1 MQTVLRFR
9 NVLNSLCSSPTP
21 AIPARVGEFCN
32 TLCLGEWKGREREGE
47 GGRVR
52 GRGGGALKEN
62 GGEWWRMVENGG
74 VEREREG
81 EGDGGEGAC

>member
-1 MQTVLRFR
+1 M
-9 NVLNSLCSSPTP
+9 
-21 AIPARVGEFCN
+21 
-32 TLCLGEWKGREREGE
+32 
-47 GGRVR
+47 R